1 MIEEILKLKAKID
14 SYAKDPVTDFVAN
27 YDRDLLHK
35 MQIEMLERIFTLCK
49 KYKVRYIFLGDRE
62 ICGCEDA
69 RVGPWPAMWSIAEEL
84 GFPPCAGNTDQYHCN
99 AAHVIPDGAS
109 GGWDVESRR
118 KLTDH
123 EVRSKNFHTVLS

>member
-1 MIEEILKLKAKID
+1 MIEEILKLKAKIH

-69 RVGPWPAMWSIAEEL
+69 RDGAWPAMWSIAREL
-84 GFPPCAGNTDQYHCN
+84 GFPPSGGNTDQYQCD
-99 AAHVIPDGAS
+99 AARVIPNGAA

-118 KLTDH
+118 KLTH
-123 EVRSKNFHTVLS
+123 TEVFRKNFCFVVS